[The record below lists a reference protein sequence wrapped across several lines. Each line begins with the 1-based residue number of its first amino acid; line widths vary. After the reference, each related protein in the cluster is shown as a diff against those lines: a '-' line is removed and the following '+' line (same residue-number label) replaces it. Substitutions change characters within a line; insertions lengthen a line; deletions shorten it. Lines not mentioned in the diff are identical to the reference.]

1 MALFQPLSD
10 HVRTDVATS
19 KKKRRGEKRGGF
31 FSFDSERIR
40 ICRVATTFPTPFAF
54 SQRLT
59 TLSWLCFSLREIG
72 DAIAVRCHD
81 FLYKESGETV
91 FHERM
96 KGSRSVLLL
105 LVPTRFV
112 PSINSHSSTVTVPTM
127 LKRKSTRSKFHA
139 FSNNWLSNSF
149 FFSSDNLC
157 AFVGWY
163 SDILANFRKPCEKFC
178 RQSYAAENFIRLY
191 VASDRLS
198 NTNVS
203 GIPFL
208 YLLLNYSIH

>member
-19 KKKRRGEKRGGF
+19 KKKRREKKWERGF

-40 ICRVATTFPTPFAF
+40 ICHVVTAFPIVFEF

-81 FLYKESGETV
+81 FFYKESGETV
-91 FHERM
+91 FHGRM

-127 LKRKSTRSKFHA
+127 LKRKSTQSKFHA

-149 FFSSDNLC
+149 FFSPDNLC

-178 RQSYAAENFIRLY
+178 RQSYAAEYFMRLY
-191 VASDRLS
+191 VASDRVS

-203 GIPFL
+203 GIRFL
-208 YLLLNYSIH
+208 

>member
-1 MALFQPLSD
+1 MFEPTLQ
-10 HVRTDVATS
+10 RG
-19 KKKRRGEKRGGF
+19 KRNEGGKRGGF

-40 ICRVATTFPTPFAF
+40 ICRVVTTFPTVFAF

-81 FLYKESGETV
+81 FLYKESGERV

-105 LVPTRFV
+105 LVSSRFV

-149 FFSSDNLC
+149 FFFLTT
-157 AFVGWY
+157 FVH
-163 SDILANFRKPCEKFC
+163 SL
-178 RQSYAAENFIRLY
+178 
-191 VASDRLS
+191 V
-198 NTNVS
+198 
-203 GIPFL
+203 GIQIF
-208 YLLLNYSIH
+208 